1 MINVSNLTLSFGGR
15 TLLDSITFVVN
26 PKERVGLIGR
36 NGQGKSTLLKIL
48 NGIVKPNDGNISH
61 PKEYKIGYLPQEGGA
76 KSDLTLFD
84 EVKKAFSLQNEI
96 VDKIESVNQEISS
109 RTDYE
114 SDDYNNLLQK
124 LAELNDHLNIL
135 DSGSIEAK
143 IERVLIGLG
152 FKRNEFE
159 KYCNQFSGGWQMRIE
174 LAKILLSKPDLILL
188 DEPTNHLDIESIMW
202 LESFLKDYYG
212 AVIIVSHDKRFLNI
226 VTNRTIEI
234 LNGKIFDKKFSYSR
248 FLEERKTEIELQ
260 KKAQINQERHIK
272 SVEQYVERYR
282 AKARHASRAQS
293 KLKQLEKIDKIEVDD
308 FEDKRIRFKFP
319 EPPRSAKLVVETKN
333 IHKSF
338 GSKHVLR
345 GIDFAL
351 ERGEKVSFIGKNGT
365 GKSTFTKIIT
375 QHLDYDDG
383 DLTYGSSVML
393 GYFRQDQSQL
403 LNEELTVLDTIANV
417 ANEEMR
423 PYVRD
428 LLGAFLFSGDD
439 VQKKV
444 KVLSGGERARLSI
457 ARLLLEPTNF
467 LVMDEPTN
475 HLDISSKEILKD
487 ALLSFKGALI
497 LVSHD
502 RDFLQGITEKTI
514 EFTEN
519 GTKEYLGDIDY
530 YLDKRNI
537 EDISEIDLE
546 HVPKSNNENS
556 SNSISN
562 SQQRRQLLKEL
573 EKSRKQIERKISEIE
588 ESISILEV
596 RKSELDEIFADPK
609 FYEDPANVSD
619 LKTEYSQ
626 LDSQIADYMENWGT
640 LNEEY
645 EKINEEIISHQN

>member
-15 TLLDSITFVVN
+15 TLLDEITFVLN

-48 NGIVKPNDGNISH
+48 IGLTTPNEGNISH
-61 PKEYKIGYLPQEGGA
+61 PKDYEIGYLPQEGGA

-84 EVKKAFSLQNEI
+84 EVKKAFAAQNQLTERIDRITNEI
-96 VDKIESVNQEISS
+96 GN
-109 RTDYE
+109 RNDYHT
-114 SDDYNNLLQK
+114 DDYNNLIIK

-152 FKRNEFE
+152 FKRDEFE

-212 AVIIVSHDKRFLNI
+212 AVVIVSHDKRFLNN

-234 LNGKIFDKKFSYSR
+234 FNGKIFDKKFSYSR
-248 FLEERKTEIELQ
+248 FIEERKADIELQ

-293 KLKQLEKIDKIEVDD
+293 KLKQLDKLDKIEIDD
-308 FEDKRIRFKFP
+308 FEDKRIKFKFP
-319 EPPRSAKLVVETKN
+319 EPPRSAKLVVETKG
-333 IHKSF
+333 IQKSF
-338 GSKHVLR
+338 GHKHVLK
-345 GIDFAL
+345 GVDFAL

-365 GKSTFTKIIT
+365 GKSTLTKIIT
-375 QHLDYDDG
+375 EHIDYDLG
-383 DLTYGSSVML
+383 ELKFGSNVKL

-417 ANEEMR
+417 ANEDIR

-487 ALLSFKGALI
+487 ALKSFSGALI

-502 RDFLQGITEKTI
+502 RDFLQGITDRTI
-514 EFTEN
+514 EFTEQ

-530 YLDKRNI
+530 YLDKR
-537 EDISEIDLE
+537 EFSDITEIDLE
-546 HVPKSNNENS
+546 KVPKNNNDCYEKEKS
-556 SNSISN
+556 D
-562 SQQRRQLLKEL
+562 SQQKRLKLKEL
-573 EKSRKQIERKISEIE
+573 EKTKRKIEREISETENNISDFE
-588 ESISILEV
+588 E
-596 RKSELDEIFADPK
+596 KMNDLDEGFSNPDIYNDP
-609 FYEDPANVSD
+609 ERVSN
-619 LKTEYSQ
+619 LKIEYSQ
-626 LDSQIADYMENWGT
+626 LET
-640 LNEEY
+640 KLNESM
-645 EKINEEIISHQN
+645 EKWTELNTKLDETLSEISIHQT

>member
-1 MINVSNLTLSFGGR
+1 MINVSNLVLSFGGR
-15 TLLDSITFVVN
+15 TLLDEITFVVN

-48 NGIVKPNDGNISH
+48 FGLTKPNDGSISH
-61 PKEYKIGYLPQEGGA
+61 PKEYEMGYLPQEGGA

-84 EVKKAFSLQNEI
+84 EVKKAFSAQNDL
-96 VDKIESVNQEISS
+96 VDKIEQVTNEIGTREDYHS
-109 RTDYE
+109 TDYH
-114 SDDYNNLLQK
+114 NLIQK
-124 LAELNDHLNIL
+124 LSELNDDLNIL

-143 IERVLIGLG
+143 IERVLLGLG
-152 FKRNEFE
+152 FKREEFE
-159 KYCNQFSGGWQMRIE
+159 KFCNQFSGGWQMRIE

-212 AVIIVSHDKRFLNI
+212 AVVIVSHDKRFLNN

-234 LNGKIFDKKFSYSR
+234 FNGKIFDKKFSYSR
-248 FLEERKTEIELQ
+248 FVEERRGDIELQ

-272 SVEQYVERYR
+272 SVEQYVDKYR

-293 KLKQLEKIDKIEVDD
+293 KLKQLDKLDKIEIDD

-319 EPPRSAKLVVETKN
+319 EPPRSAKLVVETKG

-338 GSKHVLR
+338 GYNHVLK

-365 GKSTFTKIIT
+365 GKSTLTKIIT
-375 QHLDYDDG
+375 EHISSDMG
-383 DLTYGSSVML
+383 EIRYGSNVKL

-487 ALLSFKGALI
+487 ALTSFSGALI

-514 EFTEN
+514 EFTED

-530 YLDKRNI
+530 YLDKRNMV
-537 EDISEIDLE
+537 DISEIDLE
-546 HVPKSNNENS
+546 KVPKGNTVDVTKDKSD
-556 SNSISN
+556 
-562 SQQRRQLLKEL
+562 SQQRRIRLKEL
-573 EKSRKQIERKISEIE
+573 EKDKRRIEREIKETE
-588 ESISILEV
+588 ENIAGYET
-596 RKSELDEIFADPK
+596 RMKELDESFSVPEIYNDADK
-609 FYEDPANVSD
+609 IAQLKVEYNDLENNLQVSMD
-619 LKTEYSQ
+619 KWTELSIE
-626 LDSQIADYMENWGT
+626 L
-640 LNEEY
+640 EET
-645 EKINEEIISHQN
+645 IEEISIHQT

>member
-15 TLLDSITFVVN
+15 TLIDEITFVIN

-36 NGQGKSTLLKIL
+36 NGQGKSSLLKIL
-48 NGIVKPNDGNISH
+48 NGLIKPNGGSISH
-61 PKEYKIGYLPQEGGA
+61 PKEYDIGYLPQEGGA

-84 EVKKAFSLQNEI
+84 EVKKAFSAQNELT
-96 VDKIESVNQEISS
+96 DKIEQITNEITI
-109 RTDYE
+109 REDYHSTE
-114 SDDYNNLLQK
+114 YSNLIQK
-124 LAELNDHLNIL
+124 LSELNDDLNIL

-143 IERVLIGLG
+143 IERVLLGLG
-152 FKRNEFE
+152 FKREEFE

-174 LAKILLSKPDLILL
+174 LAKILLSSPDLILL

-202 LESFLKDYYG
+202 LESFLKEYYG
-212 AVIIVSHDKRFLNI
+212 AIIIVSHDKRFLNN

-234 LNGKIFDKKFSYSR
+234 FNSKIFDKKFSYSR
-248 FLEERKTEIELQ
+248 FLEERKADIDLQ
-260 KKAQINQERHIK
+260 KKAQVNQERHIK
-272 SVEQYVERYR
+272 SVEQYVDKYR

-293 KLKQLEKIDKIEVDD
+293 KLKQLEKLDKIEVDD

-333 IHKSF
+333 IQKSF
-338 GSKHVLR
+338 GYNHVLK

-375 QHLDYDDG
+375 EHISSDSGELK
-383 DLTYGSSVML
+383 YGSSVML

-403 LNEELTVLDTIANV
+403 LNEELTVLDTISNV
-417 ANEEMR
+417 ANEDMR

-487 ALLSFKGALI
+487 ALLSFSGALI

-502 RDFLQGITEKTI
+502 RDFLQGITERTI
-514 EFTEN
+514 EFTDE

-530 YLDKRNI
+530 YLNKRNI
-537 EDISEIDLE
+537 EDITEIDLE
-546 HVPKSNNENS
+546 KVPKGNNDEVVKDKS
-556 SNSISN
+556 D
-562 SQQRRQLLKEL
+562 SQQRRIRLKEL
-573 EKSRKQIERKISEIE
+573 EKDKRRIERDILDTEKNIE
-588 ESISILEV
+588 KCENRI
-596 RKSELDEIFADPK
+596 KELDESFSEPDVYNDNELIAK
-609 FYEDPANVSD
+609 LKIEYNGLESEIANSMDKWTHLSVEFES
-619 LKTEYSQ
+619 
-626 LDSQIADYMENWGT
+626 T
-640 LNEEY
+640 L
-645 EKINEEIISHQN
+645 EEITTHQT

>member
-15 TLLDSITFVVN
+15 TLLDSITFVIN

-48 NGIVKPNDGNISH
+48 YGLTQPNEGNISH
-61 PKEYKIGYLPQEGGA
+61 PREYEIGYLPQEGGA

-84 EVKKAFSLQNEI
+84 EVKKAFSVQNEI
-96 VDKIESVNQEISS
+96 VDKIEKITKEIGE
-109 RTDYE
+109 REDYE
-114 SDDYNNLLQK
+114 SQEYNDLIQSLS
-124 LAELNDHLNIL
+124 ELNDHLNIL
-135 DSGSIEAK
+135 TTGSIEAK
-143 IERVLIGLG
+143 IERVLLGLG
-152 FKRNEFE
+152 FKRDEFE

-174 LAKILLSKPDLILL
+174 LAKILLKQPNLILL

-212 AVIIVSHDKRFLNI
+212 AVIIVSHDKRFLNN

-248 FLEERKTEIELQ
+248 FIEERKIEIELQ
-260 KKAQINQERHIK
+260 KKAQVNQERHIK

-293 KLKQLEKIDKIEVDD
+293 KLKQLEKIDKIEIDD

-319 EPPRSAKLVVETKN
+319 EPPRSAKLVIETKN
-333 IHKSF
+333 IKKSF
-338 GSKHVLR
+338 ATKEVLK
-345 GIDFAL
+345 GINFAL

-365 GKSTFTKIIT
+365 GKTTFTKIIT
-375 QHLDYDDG
+375 EHIIADSG
-383 DLTYGSSVML
+383 EVIYGGNVKL

-417 ANEEMR
+417 ANEDMR

-439 VQKKV
+439 VLKKV
-444 KVLSGGERARLSI
+444 RVLSGGERARLSI

-487 ALLSFKGALI
+487 ALLSFTGALI

-514 EFTEN
+514 EFTDE

-530 YLDKRNI
+530 YLEKRNI

-546 HVPKSNNENS
+546 KVPKGNNYNS
-556 SNSISN
+556 KEVSD
-562 SQQRRQLLKEL
+562 SQNRRIRLKEL
-573 EKSRKQIERKISEIE
+573 EKDKRKLEREIE
-588 ESISILEV
+588 VSEKNISKYEK
-596 RKSELDEIFADPK
+596 RKTELDKEFAIPEI
-609 FYEDPANVSD
+609 Y
-619 LKTEYSQ
+619 
-626 LDSQIADYMENWGT
+626 
-640 LNEEY
+640 NEP
-645 EKINEEIISHQN
+645 EKINKLREEYSNLEKKLNAELEKWSNHNNDLESVIEEITTHHI

>member
-15 TLLDSITFVVN
+15 TLIDEITFVVN

-48 NGIVKPNDGNISH
+48 YGITKPNDGSISH
-61 PKEYKIGYLPQEGGA
+61 PKEYEMGYLPQEGGA
-76 KSDLTLFD
+76 KSDETLFE
-84 EVKKAFSLQNEI
+84 EVKKAFSAQNDI
-96 VDKIESVNQEISS
+96 VAKIEHVTEEISN
-109 RTDYE
+109 REDYH
-114 SDDYNNLLQK
+114 SDDYSNLIQK
-124 LAELNDHLNIL
+124 LSELNDDLNIL

-143 IERVLIGLG
+143 IERVLLGLG
-152 FKRNEFE
+152 FKRDEFE

-212 AVIIVSHDKRFLNI
+212 AVVIVSHDKRFLNN
-226 VTNRTIEI
+226 VTNRTIEMF
-234 LNGKIFDKKFSYSR
+234 NGKIFDKKFSYSR
-248 FLEERKTEIELQ
+248 FIEERKFDIDLQ

-272 SVEQYVERYR
+272 SVEQYVQKYR

-293 KLKQLEKIDKIEVDD
+293 KLKQLDKIDKIEIDD

-319 EPPRSAKLVVETKN
+319 EPPRSAKLVVEAKSIN
-333 IHKSF
+333 KSF
-338 GSKHVLR
+338 GHKKVLKD
-345 GIDFAL
+345 IDFAL

-365 GKSTFTKIIT
+365 GKSTLTKIIT
-375 QHLDYDDG
+375 QHIGYDSG
-383 DLTYGSSVML
+383 SLTYGSSVML

-417 ANEEMR
+417 ANEDMR

-487 ALLSFKGALI
+487 ALLSFSGALI

-502 RDFLQGITEKTI
+502 RDFLQGITERTI
-514 EFTEN
+514 EFSEE

-530 YLDKRNI
+530 YLDKRKFG
-537 EDISEIDLE
+537 DISEIDLQK
-546 HVPKSNNENS
+546 VPKSNSTEIVKDKS
-556 SNSISN
+556 D
-562 SQQRRQLLKEL
+562 SQQRRIRLKEL
-573 EKSRKQIERKISEIE
+573 EKDKRRIEREITETEENIS
-588 ESISILEV
+588 
-596 RKSELDEIFADPK
+596 KSELRIEELDSSFSDPEVFNNPDAITSLK
-609 FYEDPANVSD
+609 QEYSD
-619 LKTEYSQ
+619 LERKLSEYLDKWTE
-626 LDSQIADYMENWGT
+626 
-640 LNEEY
+640 LNLELESTQEEL
-645 EKINEEIISHQN
+645 INHQT

>member
-15 TLLDSITFVVN
+15 TLIDEITFVIN

-48 NGIVKPNDGNISH
+48 YGLVKPNGGSISH
-61 PKEYKIGYLPQEGGA
+61 PKDYEIGYLPQEGGA

-84 EVKKAFSLQNEI
+84 EVKKAFSAQNEL
-96 VDKIESVNQEISS
+96 IERIEQITNEISD
-109 RTDYE
+109 R
-114 SDDYNNLLQK
+114 DDYHSKEYSNLIQK
-124 LAELNDHLNIL
+124 LSELNDHLNIL

-143 IERVLIGLG
+143 IERVLLGLG
-152 FKRNEFE
+152 FNRDEFE
-159 KYCNQFSGGWQMRIE
+159 KFCNQFSGGWQMRIE

-202 LESFLKDYYG
+202 LESFLKEYYG
-212 AVIIVSHDKRFLNI
+212 AIIIVSHDKRFLNN

-234 LNGKIFDKKFSYSR
+234 FNSKIFDKKFSYSR
-248 FLEERKTEIELQ
+248 FLEERKADIELQ
-260 KKAQINQERHIK
+260 KKAQLNQERHIK
-272 SVEQYVERYR
+272 SVEQYVDRYR

-293 KLKQLEKIDKIEVDD
+293 KLKQLEKLDKIEVDD

-319 EPPRSAKLVVETKN
+319 EPPRSAKLVVETKG
-333 IHKSF
+333 IQKSF
-338 GSKHVLR
+338 GYKHVLK

-375 QHLDYDDG
+375 EHLASDSG
-383 DLTYGSSVML
+383 DLTYGSSVLL

-417 ANEEMR
+417 ANEDMR

-487 ALLSFKGALI
+487 ALLSFSGALI

-514 EFTEN
+514 EFTVE

-546 HVPKSNNENS
+546 KVPKGNNEEVVKEKS
-556 SNSISN
+556 D
-562 SQQRRQLLKEL
+562 SQQRRIRLKEL
-573 EKSRKQIERKISEIE
+573 EKEKRRIEREITETEKNIEDSENR
-588 ESISILEV
+588 L
-596 RKSELDEIFADPK
+596 KELDESFSEPDIYNDNELIGK
-609 FYEDPANVSD
+609 
-619 LKTEYSQ
+619 LKIEYSNIESIITESMDNWTN
-626 LDSQIADYMENWGT
+626 LSVELESTIA
-640 LNEEY
+640 
-645 EKINEEIISHQN
+645 EITIHQT

>member
-15 TLLDSITFVVN
+15 TLIDEITFVIN

-48 NGIVKPNDGNISH
+48 NGLVKSNGGSISH
-61 PKEYKIGYLPQEGGA
+61 PKEYEIGYLPQEGGA

-84 EVKKAFSLQNEI
+84 EVKKAFAAQNELI
-96 VDKIESVNQEISS
+96 EKIEKVTDEISI
-109 RTDYE
+109 REDYH
-114 SDDYNNLLQK
+114 SDDYSNLLQK
-124 LAELNDHLNIL
+124 LSELNDDLNIL

-143 IERVLIGLG
+143 IERVLLGLG
-152 FKRNEFE
+152 FQRNEFD
-159 KYCNQFSGGWQMRIE
+159 KYCNQFSGGWKMRIE

-202 LESFLKDYYG
+202 LESFLREYYG
-212 AVIIVSHDKRFLNI
+212 AIIIVSHDKRFLNN

-234 LNGKIFDKKFSYSR
+234 FNGKIFDKKFLYSK
-248 FLEERKTEIELQ
+248 FLEERKADIELQ
-260 KKAQINQERHIK
+260 KKAQVNQERHIK
-272 SVEQYVERYR
+272 SVEQYVDRYR

-293 KLKQLEKIDKIEVDD
+293 KLKQLEKLDKIEVDD

-319 EPPRSAKLVVETKN
+319 EPPRSAKLVVETKD

-338 GSKHVLR
+338 GDNHVLN

-375 QHLDYDDG
+375 EHLSSDSG
-383 DLTYGSSVML
+383 ELTYGSSVLL

-403 LNEELTVLDTIANV
+403 LNEELTVLDTIANI
-417 ANEEMR
+417 ANEDMR

-487 ALLSFKGALI
+487 ALLSFTGALI

-514 EFTEN
+514 EFTDE

-537 EDISEIDLE
+537 KDISEIELE
-546 HVPKSNNENS
+546 KVPKGS
-556 SNSISN
+556 SLDVGKEKSD
-562 SQQRRQLLKEL
+562 SQQRRIRLKEL
-573 EKSRKQIERKISEIE
+573 EKEKRRVEREISETEKNINSSETRLKELDLSFSNPEVYNNSELIAELKVEYNGIE
-588 ESISILEV
+588 ISISSSMNKWTNLSV
-596 RKSELDEIFADPK
+596 EL
-609 FYEDPANVSD
+609 
-619 LKTEYSQ
+619 
-626 LDSQIADYMENWGT
+626 
-640 LNEEY
+640 
-645 EKINEEIISHQN
+645 EEISEEITSHQT

>member
-15 TLLDSITFVVN
+15 TLLDEITFVLN

-48 NGIVKPNDGNISH
+48 IGLTTPNEGNISH
-61 PKEYKIGYLPQEGGA
+61 PKDYEIGYLPQEGGA

-84 EVKKAFSLQNEI
+84 EVKKAFAAQNQLTERIDRITNEI
-96 VDKIESVNQEISS
+96 GN
-109 RTDYE
+109 RNDYHT
-114 SDDYNNLLQK
+114 DDYNNLIIK

-152 FKRNEFE
+152 FKRDEFE

-212 AVIIVSHDKRFLNI
+212 AVVIVSHDKRFLNN

-234 LNGKIFDKKFSYSR
+234 FNGKIFDKKFSYSR
-248 FLEERKTEIELQ
+248 FIEERKADIELQ

-293 KLKQLEKIDKIEVDD
+293 KLKQLDKLDKIEIDD
-308 FEDKRIRFKFP
+308 FEDKRIKFKFP
-319 EPPRSAKLVVETKN
+319 EPPRSAKLVVETKG
-333 IHKSF
+333 IQKSF
-338 GSKHVLR
+338 GHKHVLK
-345 GIDFAL
+345 GVDFAL

-365 GKSTFTKIIT
+365 GKSTLTKIIT
-375 QHLDYDDG
+375 EHIDYDLG
-383 DLTYGSSVML
+383 ELKFGSNVKL

-417 ANEEMR
+417 ANEDMR

-487 ALLSFKGALI
+487 ALKSFSGALI

-502 RDFLQGITEKTI
+502 RDFLQGITDRTI
-514 EFTEN
+514 EFTEQ

-530 YLDKRNI
+530 YLDKR
-537 EDISEIDLE
+537 EFSDITEIDLE
-546 HVPKSNNENS
+546 KVPKNNNDSYEKEKS
-556 SNSISN
+556 D
-562 SQQRRQLLKEL
+562 SQQKRLKLKEL
-573 EKSRKQIERKISEIE
+573 EKNKRKIEREISETENNISDYE
-588 ESISILEV
+588 E
-596 RKSELDEIFADPK
+596 KMNDLDEGFSNPDIYNDP
-609 FYEDPANVSD
+609 ERVSN
-619 LKTEYSQ
+619 LKIEYSQ
-626 LDSQIADYMENWGT
+626 LET
-640 LNEEY
+640 KLNESM
-645 EKINEEIISHQN
+645 EKWTELNTKLDETLSEISIHQT

>member
-15 TLLDSITFVVN
+15 TLLDEITFVLN

-48 NGIVKPNDGNISH
+48 IGLTTPNEGNISH
-61 PKEYKIGYLPQEGGA
+61 PKDYEIGYLPQEGGA

-84 EVKKAFSLQNEI
+84 EVKKAFAAQNQLTERIDRITNEI
-96 VDKIESVNQEISS
+96 GN
-109 RTDYE
+109 RNDYHT
-114 SDDYNNLLQK
+114 DDYNNLIIK

-152 FKRNEFE
+152 FKRDEFE

-212 AVIIVSHDKRFLNI
+212 AVVIVSHDKRFLNN

-234 LNGKIFDKKFSYSR
+234 FNGKIFDKKFSYSR
-248 FLEERKTEIELQ
+248 FIEERKADIELQ

-293 KLKQLEKIDKIEVDD
+293 KLKQLDKLDKIEIDD
-308 FEDKRIRFKFP
+308 FEDKRIKFKFP
-319 EPPRSAKLVVETKN
+319 EPPRSAKLVVETKG
-333 IHKSF
+333 IQKSF
-338 GSKHVLR
+338 GHKHVLK
-345 GIDFAL
+345 GVDFAL

-365 GKSTFTKIIT
+365 GKSTLTKIIT
-375 QHLDYDDG
+375 EHIDYDLG
-383 DLTYGSSVML
+383 ELKFGSNVKL

-417 ANEEMR
+417 ANEDMR

-487 ALLSFKGALI
+487 ALKSFSGALI

-502 RDFLQGITEKTI
+502 RDFLQGITDRTI
-514 EFTEN
+514 EFTEQ

-530 YLDKRNI
+530 YLDKR
-537 EDISEIDLE
+537 EFSDITEINLE
-546 HVPKSNNENS
+546 KVPKNNNDSYEKEKS
-556 SNSISN
+556 D
-562 SQQRRQLLKEL
+562 SQQKRLKLKEL
-573 EKSRKQIERKISEIE
+573 EKNKRKIEREISETENKISDFE
-588 ESISILEV
+588 E
-596 RKSELDEIFADPK
+596 KMNDLDEGFSNPDIYNDP
-609 FYEDPANVSD
+609 ERVSN
-619 LKTEYSQ
+619 LKIEYSQ
-626 LDSQIADYMENWGT
+626 LETS
-640 LNEEY
+640 LNESI
-645 EKINEEIISHQN
+645 EKWTELNTKLDETLSEISIHQT

>member
-1 MINVSNLTLSFGGR
+1 MINVSNLKLSFGGR
-15 TLLDSITFVVN
+15 TLLDGITFVVN

-48 NGIVKPNDGNISH
+48 YGLTQPNDGNISH
-61 PKEYKIGYLPQEGGA
+61 PREYEIGYLPQEGGA

-84 EVKKAFSLQNEI
+84 EVKKAFSVQNEI
-96 VDKIESVNQEISS
+96 VDKIKIISKEISD
-109 RTDYE
+109 REDYE
-114 SDDYNNLLQK
+114 SQEYNDLIQK
-124 LAELNDHLNIL
+124 LSELNDHLNIL
-135 DSGSIEAK
+135 DSGSLEAK
-143 IERVLIGLG
+143 IERVLLGLG
-152 FKRNEFE
+152 FKRDEFE

-174 LAKILLSKPDLILL
+174 LAKILLKQPNLILL

-212 AVIIVSHDKRFLNI
+212 AVIIVSHDKRFLNN
-226 VTNRTIEI
+226 VTNRTIEV

-248 FLEERKTEIELQ
+248 FIDERKIEIELQ

-272 SVEQYVERYR
+272 SVELYVDRYR

-293 KLKQLEKIDKIEVDD
+293 KLKQLDKIDKIEIDD

-319 EPPRSAKLVVETKN
+319 EPPRSAKLVVETKS
-333 IHKSF
+333 IEKSF
-338 GSKHVLR
+338 GHKYVLK

-365 GKSTFTKIIT
+365 GKTTFTKIIT
-375 QHLDYDDG
+375 EHISSDSGELI
-383 DLTYGSSVML
+383 YGSNVKL

-417 ANEEMR
+417 ANEDMR

-487 ALLSFKGALI
+487 ALLSYTGALI

-502 RDFLQGITEKTI
+502 RDFLQGITERTI
-514 EFTEN
+514 EFTDE

-530 YLDKRNI
+530 YLEKRNI
-537 EDISEIDLE
+537 DDIAEIDLE
-546 HVPKSNNENS
+546 KVPKGNNS
-556 SNSISN
+556 DLIKDVSD
-562 SQQRRQLLKEL
+562 SQGRRIRLKEL
-573 EKSRKQIERKISEIE
+573 EKNKRRLERGIDESEKHISNYEERKLQLDEDFANPEIYNDPERINQLKE
-588 ESISILEV
+588 EYSILET
-596 RKSELDEIFADPK
+596 KLSKEIDNWTNYNNELELVIAEI
-609 FYEDPANVSD
+609 
-619 LKTEYSQ
+619 TTHH
-626 LDSQIADYMENWGT
+626 I
-640 LNEEY
+640 
-645 EKINEEIISHQN
+645 